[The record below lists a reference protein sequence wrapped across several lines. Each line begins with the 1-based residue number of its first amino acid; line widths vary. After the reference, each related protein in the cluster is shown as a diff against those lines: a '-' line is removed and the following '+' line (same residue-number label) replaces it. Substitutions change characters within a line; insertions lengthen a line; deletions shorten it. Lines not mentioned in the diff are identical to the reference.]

1 MVALKTSARDT
12 VVVSSS
18 RALLAA
24 CAALLASAPVAAAPK
39 AVFADGGGL
48 VQRHL
53 DLARSCAAA
62 GDLEGARAHFE
73 RVLERD
79 ASHLASLAALARLAR
94 DGGRA
99 DEAVD
104 HAGRFLDAWRH
115 RGDPPRELF
124 DTRRELAAFVREADP
139 LREDLVRLRRSY
151 VGSLLS
157 LAARQMDRAAWHSAR
172 TMLAEALVTDPEHPD
187 LAAGLAR
194 IRLEGGNELAVEDE
208 TGGADPMGDVSPEWI
223 AEHDP
228 EHASWPTAWTL
239 ETEHYR
245 IRTDAGYRVLR
256 IVGHAMEQMQRFY
269 RVFHQYKVDGGAV
282 PVAGVHIFK
291 DRSEYRTLG
300 GSPVDWAAGHWNG
313 TNVVTYDQREG
324 GQGSLRDTLGVL
336 FHEASHQF
344 TSLAG
349 GSAVPAWLNEGMA
362 SFFEGTRLLSN
373 GRIDW
378 NLVAPG
384 RLYPLLDDLRSAR
397 PHDLQRVITGA
408 VDDYR
413 VYYPWGWGI
422 CYFLY
427 NAEDESGRLLYR
439 ALMREYFQ
447 EYDSSDHLAR
457 FEAFFI
463 ERAAVEGVSSLDEFE
478 QRFVAFVERL
488 EAEDRG
494 LVDAA
499 RAMEERG
506 DLQAARED
514 WERASKLYDR
524 SLERDPDHPGV
535 LWKLAHALEEADLL
549 DRAAGALRQWLAV
562 VLLEGGAEGDPEG
575 RVVVAEARLRRLDK
589 TARRL
594 QAVRSRFH
602 TESVA
607 LARSYRE
614 LGFPRTALRVLRGPA
629 TAVPPSFEARELFFA
644 IEDETGLS
652 LARWKLLFNE
662 RDLSGFYG
670 GGEGSFRVSDGVILA
685 RVEGE
690 QSGAGGAPATGPVED
705 GGDVFLF
712 RRLFIDHEPTG
723 DWSLEAEVAMGSDCR
738 MAGVCFGKKADGLFH
753 GVALLPGGHLDLSS
767 FGADGRPLVRVGVAE
782 GEGWRTLR
790 VDVTGTNLT
799 VGIDGAQAIEYAFP
813 SRAALRGDFGLLA
826 GSGSSSFREVKILD
840 HDRGL
845 PRRLRVGRRAGAAA
859 GGGGGLAAGER
870 APAALTR
877 YLGKA
882 PPLLRGLE
890 WHGDAPQGGDL
901 DRLLGWPL
909 VLVFWTSLVETSGT
923 TRLLDGLGK
932 VEELCR
938 AHAIP
943 LLFIDNEPP
952 EALAA
957 WLAERPNPWPVGS
970 GYGQEA
976 YEDYAI
982 ADPTVQLPRV
992 LVIGSDGRVVWE
1004 GNPDYHPDFGTYADQ
1019 PLAELVEREEL
1030 AALLA
1035 AREAEAAA
1043 QAAWVAGRYAE
1054 AGRLWG
1060 PIAAIENALAAVVV
1074 RAREGLERLAV
1085 LAADRRD
1092 AARAFE
1098 ADGRRLQAM
1107 AALRGAASEFAGT
1120 PGGEEAAREAEELA
1134 ETKAYRAALR
1144 VAHRLER
1151 AERGLGGDPG
1161 ALRAALE
1168 KVLARSEPTDD
1179 PWVAERLTWLLKA
1192 LEGGLEGGALGAAY
1206 GEAFPALGEAGD

>member
-1 MVALKTSARDT
+1 MVRPRWVSIAAVVCT
-12 VVVSSS
+12 VVMAGAVGEGRS
-18 RALLAA
+18 AA
-24 CAALLASAPVAAAPK
+24 GE
-39 AVFADGGGL
+39 GGGL
-48 VQRHL
+48 VERHL
-53 DLARSCAAA
+53 ELARAAEAA
-62 GDLEGARAHFE
+62 GDGALARAHYE

-79 ASHLASLAALARLAR
+79 SSHLVSLAALSRLAR
-94 DGGRA
+94 EGGRT

-115 RGDPPRELF
+115 RSKPPRELF
-124 DTRRELAAFVREADP
+124 DTRRELAAWVREADP
-139 LREDLVRLRRSY
+139 LRQDLERLRRSY

-157 LAARQMDRAAWHSAR
+157 LAARQMDKGAWHSAR
-172 TMLAEALVTDPEHPD
+172 AMLSEALVTDPEHPD
-187 LAAGLAR
+187 LAAGLER

-208 TGGADPMGDVSPEWI
+208 TGGADPLGDVSPEWV
-223 AEHDP
+223 AENDP
-228 EHASWPTAWTL
+228 LHAAWADAWTL

-245 IRTDAGYRVLR
+245 IRTNAGYRVLR
-256 IVGHAMEQMQRFY
+256 TVGHAMEQMQRFY
-269 RVFHQYKVDGGAV
+269 RIFHQYKVDGGAV

-291 DRSEYRTLG
+291 NRSEYRSLG

-373 GRIDW
+373 GRIEW

-397 PHDLQRVITGA
+397 PHDLRRVITGA

-422 CYFLY
+422 CYYLY
-427 NAEDESGRLLYR
+427 NAEDDTGRLLYR
-439 ALMREYFQ
+439 SLMREYFQ
-447 EYDSSDHLAR
+447 EYDSPDHLAR
-457 FEAFFI
+457 FESFFVT
-463 ERAAVEGVSSLDEFE
+463 RAAVEGVDSLEEFE
-478 QRFVAFVERL
+478 RRFVAFVERL

-514 WERASKLYDR
+514 WERAVEFYDR
-524 SLERDPDHPGV
+524 ALKRDPDHPGV
-535 LWKLAHALEEADLL
+535 LWKLARALEEDDRP

-562 VLLEGGAEGDPEG
+562 ALLEGEAAAAEG
-575 RVVVAEARLRRLDK
+575 RVAEAEARLRRLDK

-594 QAVRSRFH
+594 AAVRSRFH
-602 TESVA
+602 GESVE
-607 LARSYRE
+607 LAGRYRE
-614 LGFPRTALRVLRGPA
+614 LGFSRTALRVLRGPA
-629 TAVPPSFEARELFFA
+629 TAVPPSAEARALFFA
-644 IEDETGLS
+644 IEDATGLT
-652 LARWKLLFNE
+652 LASWKLLFNE
-662 RDLSGFYG
+662 RDLTGFYG
-670 GGEGSFRVSDGVILA
+670 GGEGSFSVRDGVILA
-685 RVEGE
+685 RVDADEAG
-690 QSGAGGAPATGPVED
+690 GGAPATGPVETD
-705 GGDVFLF
+705 GDVFVF
-712 RRLFIDHEPTG
+712 RRLFIDHEPAG
-723 DWSLEAEVAMGSDCR
+723 DWSVETQVAMGADSR

-782 GEGWRTLR
+782 AEGWRTLR

-799 VGIDGAQAIEYAFP
+799 VSVDGEQALEYSFP

-845 PRRLRVGRRAGAAA
+845 PRRLRVGRRAGATAPLA
-859 GGGGGLAAGER
+859 GGIGAGER
-870 APAALTR
+870 APAGRTR
-877 YLGKA
+877 YLGQA

-890 WHGDAPQGGDL
+890 WHGEPPGGGDL
-901 DRLLGWPL
+901 DRLLGWPV
-909 VLVFWTSLVETSGT
+909 VLVFWTTLVETSGT
-923 TRLLDGLGK
+923 TRLLDGLAT

-938 AHAIP
+938 EHEIP
-943 LLFIDNEPP
+943 LLFVDNEPP
-952 EALAA
+952 EVLAA

-982 ADPTVQLPRV
+982 ADATVQLPRV
-992 LVIGSDGRVVWE
+992 LVIGSDGRVAWE
-1004 GNPDYHPDFGTYADQ
+1004 GNPDYHPDFGTYVDQ

-1030 AALLA
+1030 TSLLA
-1035 AREAEAAA
+1035 ARADEEAAEAA
-1043 QAAWVAGRYAE
+1043 WLAGRYAE
-1054 AGRLWG
+1054 AGRLWR
-1060 PIAAIENALAAVVV
+1060 PIAAIENAGAAVVV
-1074 RAREGLERLAV
+1074 RARAGIERLAL
-1085 LAADRRD
+1085 LAADRLD
-1092 AARAFE
+1092 TARSLE
-1098 ADGRRLQAM
+1098 SEGRRLQAM
-1107 AALRGAASEFAGT
+1107 DVLRRAAHEFAST
-1120 PGGEEAAREAEELA
+1120 AGGEAAEQAAGELA
-1134 ETKAYRAALR
+1134 ESKGYRAALR
-1144 VAHRLER
+1144 VANRLVR
-1151 AERGLGGDPG
+1151 AERGLAGEVE
-1161 ALRAALE
+1161 ALRGALE
-1168 KVLARSEPTDD
+1168 KVLARAEPTDD
-1179 PWVAERLTWLLKA
+1179 PWVAERVQWLLEA